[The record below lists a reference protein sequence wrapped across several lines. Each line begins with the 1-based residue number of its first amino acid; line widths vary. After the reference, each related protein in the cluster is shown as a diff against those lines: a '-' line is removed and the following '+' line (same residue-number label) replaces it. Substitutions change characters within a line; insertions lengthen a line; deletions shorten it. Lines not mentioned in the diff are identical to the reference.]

1 MTAAIQHRTSGPAHH
16 GQSRFFASP
25 SRVQRHGPRCRHAR
39 PANRVARPKT
49 ASRIF
54 FAPGPKTHLAN
65 ASQTLGTHQA
75 TWCWGYDFASGCA
88 VAPNSVNSANAT
100 GVAGAAG
107 QGVSLADGSITFQK
121 GKAYLVVYSGKE
133 QGSTNAADIASYQ
146 KNAGIFGYKLVALDI
161 DGRPAK
167 VGWGDYVKGALGSS
181 TFDGVFFNQ
190 HGGLSGA
197 VNGTVAGLFQNDLAP
212 ALGGYLNSGGYV
224 ALMQC
229 RGVFA
234 DGFVNSI
241 QSSFGGAPVFS
252 AGGYNS
258 MNYNGAVAYLPVNP
272 STDDGYFYSNR
283 YSPWVKH

>member
-1 MTAAIQHRTSGPAHH
+1 
-16 GQSRFFASP
+16 
-25 SRVQRHGPRCRHAR
+25 
-39 PANRVARPKT
+39 
-49 ASRIF
+49 
-54 FAPGPKTHLAN
+54 
-65 ASQTLGTHQA
+65 
-75 TWCWGYDFASGCA
+75 
-88 VAPNSVNSANAT
+88 
-100 GVAGAAG
+100 VAGAAG